1 MRNIIKGEVMKRA
14 FAILLLALGYLMSF
28 NTIQAQ
34 ELQCDVRVNSNKV
47 QGSDKTIYQNLQTSL
62 YEFINNT
69 KFTDINFRQAEKIEC
84 SILVDVLSR
93 EGNYFTA
100 EINLAL
106 RRPVYKSSYNTPMFN
121 YIDRKFY
128 FEYTDGQTLDFNPNT
143 YISNITSTIGFYVYL
158 FLGLDFDSFSPNGGD
173 PFFAIAETIANAAP
187 QDPGT
192 ENGWSSTG
200 RQNRYAIISDIN
212 NPTNQPLRQF
222 IYDYHRNGLDMMAE
236 KPDQAQEGILNAI
249 AQLLG
254 IYDRNPMCYFL
265 QLIIESKREEII
277 QVFSQGAMK
286 TRTEAA
292 NIMKTIDPSQT
303 SRYDDMLKNTGK
315 L

>member
-1 MRNIIKGEVMKRA
+1 MKRI
-14 FAILLLALGYLMSF
+14 FATLLVVLVGLLSI
-28 NTIQAQ
+28 NSLQAQ
-34 ELQCDVRVNSNKV
+34 ELQCDVRVNSSKI
-47 QGSDKTIYQNLQTSL
+47 QGSDKSIYQNLQTSL

-84 SILVDVLSR
+84 SILIDVISR

-106 RRPVYKSSYNTPMFN
+106 RRPVFKSNYSTPLFN

-143 YISNITSTIGFYVYL
+143 YINNITSTIGFYVYL
-158 FLGLDFDSFSPNGGD
+158 FLGLDFDSFSPNGGE
-173 PFFAIAETIANAAP
+173 PFFAVAETIAHAAP

-212 NPTNQPLRQF
+212 NQANQPLHQF
-222 IYDYHRNGLDMMAE
+222 LYEYHRQGLDYMAE
-236 KPDQAQEGILNAI
+236 QPDQARDAILSSIHNL
-249 AQLLG
+249 QSV
-254 IYDRNPMCYFL
+254 YERNPMCYFL
-265 QLIIESKREEII
+265 QLIIESKRDEII
-277 QVFSQGAMK
+277 QIYSQGEMK
-286 TRTEAA
+286 VRTEAA
-292 NIMKTIDPSQT
+292 NMMKTIDPSQS
-303 SRYDDMLKNTGK
+303 SRYDAMLQNNGR
-315 L
+315 

>member
-1 MRNIIKGEVMKRA
+1 MKSV
-14 FAILLLALGYLMSF
+14 FATLFIALACLLSF
-28 NTIQAQ
+28 STLQAQ

-69 KFTDINFRQAEKIEC
+69 KFTDINFRQTEKIEC
-84 SILVDVLSR
+84 SMLIDVTSR

-121 YIDRKFY
+121 YIDRRFY

-158 FLGLDFDSFSPNGGD
+158 FLGLDFDSFSYNGGD
-173 PFFAIAETIANAAP
+173 PFFAIAETIAHAAP

-212 NPTNQPLRQF
+212 NPSYQPLRQF
-222 IYDYHRNGLDMMAE
+222 IYDYHRQGLDMMSE
-236 KPDQAQEGILNAI
+236 KPDQARDAI
-249 AQLLG
+249 MNSLAQLQL

-265 QLIIESKREEII
+265 QLLIESKREEII
-277 QVFSQGAMK
+277 QIFSQGDLK
-286 TRTEAA
+286 IRTEAA

-303 SRYDDMLKNTGK
+303 SRYDDMLQNTGK

>member
-1 MRNIIKGEVMKRA
+1 MKKA
-14 FAILLLALGYLMSF
+14 FATLLIAIGCLLSSNAL
-28 NTIQAQ
+28 QAQ

-62 YEFINNT
+62 YEFINNS
-69 KFTDINFRQAEKIEC
+69 KFTDINFRQTEKIEG
-84 SILVDVLSR
+84 SILIDVSSR

-158 FLGLDFDSFSPNGGD
+158 FLGLDFDSFSFHGGD
-173 PFFAIAETIANAAP
+173 PFYAIAETIAHTAP

-212 NPTNQPLRQF
+212 NPTYEPLRQF
-222 IYDYHRNGLDMMAE
+222 IYEYHRQGLDMMAE
-236 KPDQAQEGILNAI
+236 NPDKARESIMSALF
-249 AQLLG
+249 QLTNV
-254 IYDRNPMCYFL
+254 YERNSMCYFL
-265 QLIIESKREEII
+265 QLLIESKRDEII
-277 QVFSQGAMK
+277 QVFSQGDIK
-286 TRTEAA
+286 IRTEVA
-292 NIMKTIDPSQT
+292 NVMKTIDPSQS
-303 SRYDDMLKNTGK
+303 SRYDEMLQNRGN
-315 L
+315 